1 MEKVLL
7 TEVMVEAFKLLVTER
22 HERSYWKNSISISF
36 LVDVDWRD
44 SGCMNKTGD
53 FVFKNSSTKNYV
65 IYTVIE
71 QINIFGNINFW
82 RWVYAIIDSEDANCG
97 YYKVQKLLK
106 KEQHRW
112 LSINQPFKKTDWRLH
127 GSIQAQKPKN
137 VGKYDFSMEDLSM
150 IMALVIFPE
159 KHESGSETNDKNF
172 SNKKTSTKQTRRSW

>member
-71 QINIFGNINFW
+71 QINFFGNINFW
-82 RWVYAIIDSEDANCG
+82 KWVYAIIDSEDANCG
-97 YYKVQKLLK
+97 YYKVQKFLK

-112 LSINQPFKKTDWRLH
+112 LSINQPFKKNWLTTSWKH
-127 GSIQAQKPKN
+127 SGPKTQKRWKIWFFN
-137 VGKYDFSMEDLSM
+137 GRSFNDNGTFDISGKARVWLQDQWQKLF
-150 IMALVIFPE
+150 
-159 KHESGSETNDKNF
+159 K
-172 SNKKTSTKQTRRSW
+172 